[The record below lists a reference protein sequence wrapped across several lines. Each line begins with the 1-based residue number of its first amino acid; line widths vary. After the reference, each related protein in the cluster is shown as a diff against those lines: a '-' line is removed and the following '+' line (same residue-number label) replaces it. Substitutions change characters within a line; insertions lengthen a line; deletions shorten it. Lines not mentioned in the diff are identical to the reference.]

1 MLIGELAR
9 QAGCDTGTVRY
20 YEREGLIQKPYRT
33 ASGYRS
39 YTDGHLL
46 QLNFIRHCRSLG
58 MTLTEIKVLC
68 GFLENPATSCREIGE
83 LLDRQ
88 IVRVQQQIEM
98 MTTLEKQLAALRDC
112 CHRELTASE
121 CGILQALVRAAGGGE
136 CACHYESAAPGPA
149 VAGTSRKR
157 AGEKGDIK
165 RRIK

>member
-9 QAGCDTGTVRY
+9 HAGCDTGTIRY

-46 QLNFIRHCRSLG
+46 QLNFVRHCRSLG

-68 GFLENPATSCREIGE
+68 GFLENPDSSCKDISE

-98 MTTLEKQLAALRDC
+98 MTTLAKQLTTLRNC
-112 CHRELTASE
+112 CHGELAASE
-121 CGILQALVRAAGGGE
+121 CGIMQALVRAAGGRE
-136 CACHYESAAPGPA
+136 
-149 VAGTSRKR
+149 
-157 AGEKGDIK
+157 
-165 RRIK
+165 